1 MPAKQDKRLYLMR
14 HGKSSWD
21 DPTITDHDRPLNAR
35 GERDVP
41 AMALRLKAA
50 GFRPSLIATSSARRT
65 TETAKLV
72 ADALNYPREFLH
84 RERILYLADCDTLC
98 RFVAEQDDR
107 FQCLLLCGHNPGMT
121 DFANRLVPRLTDNV
135 PTSGVI
141 GVRGSSADWRGFLD
155 GELRLERYDT
165 PKQPWPAG

>member
-1 MPAKQDKRLYLMR
+1 MREKQLYLMR
-14 HGKSSWD
+14 HGKSSWG
-21 DPTITDHDRPLNAR
+21 DPELTDHDRPLNAR

-65 TETAKLV
+65 TETAKLL
-72 ADALNYPREFLH
+72 ADTLGYPREFLH
-84 RERILYLADCDTLC
+84 RERSLYLADSVALR
-98 RFVAEQDDR
+98 RFVAEQDER

-121 DFANRLVPRLTDNV
+121 EFANELVPDLTDNL
-135 PTSGVI
+135 PTSGVV
-141 GVRGSSADWRGFLD
+141 GVRGVADNWAHFLD
-155 GELRLERYDT
+155 AELSLERYDT